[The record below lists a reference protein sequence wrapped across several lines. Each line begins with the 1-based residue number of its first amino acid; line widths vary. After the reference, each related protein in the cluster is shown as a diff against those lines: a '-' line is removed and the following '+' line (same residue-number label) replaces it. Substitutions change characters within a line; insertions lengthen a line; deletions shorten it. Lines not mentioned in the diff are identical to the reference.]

1 MDEIKEYL
9 LNNMELVKE
18 LVQELNGW
26 NGCLDF
32 LDYMENDEDFFETY
46 YSNRPMEAVR
56 ACCYGDYNYMDDY
69 VHINV
74 YGNLETCNEWELQA
88 KIKDYIDEIIEAL
101 LENKENIT
109 IYDEK
114 LIELLK

>member
-1 MDEIKEYL
+1 MDKIKEYL

-18 LVQELNGW
+18 LVKELNFW

-32 LDYMENDEDFFETY
+32 LDYMENDEDFFEIY
-46 YSNRPMEAVR
+46 YNNRPMEAVR
-56 ACCYGDYNYMDDY
+56 ACYYGNYNYMHDY
-69 VHINV
+69 VKIDA
-74 YGNLETCNEWELQA
+74 YGNLQSCNEWELQA
-88 KIKDYIDEIIEAL
+88 EIRDYIDEIIEEL
-101 LENKENIT
+101 MENKENIA